1 MCQQGDGSYHEL
13 LSRIRVDL
21 LTKSDC
27 EILEKRKIF
36 FKDEYFKARVN
47 ELCDFINIRFTT

>member
-1 MCQQGDGSYHEL
+1 MRQYVNESYREL

-27 EILEKRKIF
+27 EILAKRKIS
-36 FKDEYFKARVN
+36 FKDEYFEARVN
-47 ELCDFINIRFTT
+47 ELCDFINKFVI